1 MRKFFFSPFVW
12 AFRQKAVTLDS
23 NSNYMQLTN
32 AQRKTF
38 ASLATAKGRR
48 QTGLFMVQGEKCVR
62 DTIGHFE
69 LVALV
74 CQPDQA
80 DQWAGLPALV
90 EAKREDMLKISTLAT
105 PPGVVAVY
113 RIPEPQAKMPDNQAL
128 SLALDCVQDPGN
140 LGTIMRVAD
149 WMGVRDIFASED
161 TADVW
166 NPKVV
171 QATMGAISRVRVH
184 YCDLPSLLGQYDMPV
199 YGTFL
204 DGENIY
210 QSTLSP
216 FGVIVMGNEGRGIST
231 AVAACV
237 SHRLLIPSYPPGEP
251 TSESLNVAV
260 ATAITLSEFRR
271 NG

>member
-1 MRKFFFSPFVW
+1 
-12 AFRQKAVTLDS
+12 
-23 NSNYMQLTN
+23 MQLTN
-32 AQRKTF
+32 AQRKAF

-48 QTGLFMVQGEKCVR
+48 QTGLFMAQGEKCVR
-62 DTIGHFE
+62 DTMGHFE

-74 CQPDQA
+74 CEQDGTAEWTSVPE
-80 DQWAGLPALV
+80 LIV
-90 EAKREDMLKISTLAT
+90 AKREDMLKISTLTT

-113 RIPEPQAKMPDNQAL
+113 RIPESKAKMPDLQAL

-184 YCDLPSLLGQYDMPV
+184 YCDLPVVLEQCGIPV

-210 QSTLSP
+210 KSSLTPQ
-216 FGVIVMGNEGRGIST
+216 GVIVMGNEGRGISP

-237 SHRLLIPSYPPGEP
+237 SHRLLIPSFPPGEP

>member
-1 MRKFFFSPFVW
+1 
-12 AFRQKAVTLDS
+12 
-23 NSNYMQLTN
+23 MQLTN
-32 AQRKTF
+32 TMRKSF

-48 QTGLFMVQGEKCVR
+48 QTGLFLAQGEKCVR
-62 DTIGHFE
+62 DTLGHFD

-74 CQPDQA
+74 CEQDEA
-80 DQWAGLPALV
+80 AEWASVLELIV
-90 EAKREDMLKISTLAT
+90 VKREDMLKISTLAT

-113 RIPEPQAKMPDNQAL
+113 RIPEPQATMPEPMAL

-184 YCDLPSLLGQYDMPV
+184 YCDLPTVLRQCGLPV

-210 QSTLSP
+210 KSALSP
-216 FGVIVMGNEGRGIST
+216 HGVIVMGNEGRGISPE
-231 AVAACV
+231 VAACV

>member
-1 MRKFFFSPFVW
+1 
-12 AFRQKAVTLDS
+12 
-23 NSNYMQLTN
+23 MQLTN

-38 ASLATAKGRR
+38 ASLASAKWRR
-48 QTGLFMVQGEKCVR
+48 QTGLFLAQGEKCVR
-62 DTIGHFE
+62 DTLGHFE
-69 LVALV
+69 LAALI
-74 CQPDQA
+74 CEQDA
-80 DQWAGLPALV
+80 AAEWASVPELIA
-90 EAKREDMLKISTLAT
+90 AKREDMLKISTLAT
-105 PPGVVAVY
+105 APSVVAVY
-113 RIPEPQAKMPDNQAL
+113 RIPAQEVRMPDPQAL

-149 WMGVRDIFASED
+149 WMGVRDIFASHD

-166 NPKVV
+166 SPKVV

-184 YCDLPSLLGQYDMPV
+184 YCDLPEVLATCQEMPV

-210 QSTLSP
+210 KSRLSSN
-216 FGVIVMGNEGRGIST
+216 GIVVMGNEGNGISP
-231 AVAACV
+231 AVGACV
-237 SHRLLIPSYPPGEP
+237 GHRLLIPSYPPGEP

>member
-1 MRKFFFSPFVW
+1 
-12 AFRQKAVTLDS
+12 
-23 NSNYMQLTN
+23 MQLTN
-32 AQRKTF
+32 AQRKAF
-38 ASLATAKGRR
+38 ASLSTAKGRR
-48 QTGLFMVQGEKCVR
+48 QTGLFMAQGEKCVR
-62 DTIGHFE
+62 DTIDHFE

-74 CQPDQA
+74 CEQDEAVRWA
-80 DQWAGLPALV
+80 DMPQLV
-90 EAKREDMLKISTLAT
+90 TAKREDMLKISTLTT

-113 RIPEPQAKMPDNQAL
+113 RIPEPQAKTPDQTAL

-171 QATMGAISRVRVH
+171 QATMGAISRVKVH
-184 YCDLPSLLGQYDMPV
+184 YCDLPSVLGQCGLPV

-210 QSTLSP
+210 KSALSAH
-216 FGVIVMGNEGRGIST
+216 GVIVMGNEGRGISPE
-231 AVAACV
+231 VSACV
-237 SHRLLIPSYPPGEP
+237 THRLLIPSYPPGEP

>member
-1 MRKFFFSPFVW
+1 
-12 AFRQKAVTLDS
+12 
-23 NSNYMQLTN
+23 MQLTN
-32 AQRKTF
+32 AMRKTF
-38 ASLATAKGRR
+38 VSLAGAKGRR
-48 QTGLFMVQGEKCVR
+48 QTGMFMAQGEKCVR
-62 DTIGHFE
+62 DTLGHFE

-74 CQPDQA
+74 CEA
-80 DQWAGLPALV
+80 GTEAGWASAPELV
-90 EAKREDMLKISTLAT
+90 VAKREDMLKISTLAT
-105 PPGVVAVY
+105 APSVVAVY
-113 RIPEPQAKMPDNQAL
+113 RMPKAENKMPDPLAL

-140 LGTIMRVAD
+140 LGTIIRVAD

-171 QATMGAISRVRVH
+171 QATMGAISRVRLR
-184 YCDLPSLLGQYDMPV
+184 YCHLPSVLSQCADMPV

-210 QSTLSP
+210 ASTLSSH
-216 FGVIVMGNEGRGIST
+216 GIIVMGNEGRGISP
-231 AVAACV
+231 AVEACV
-237 SHRLLIPSYPPGEP
+237 GHRLLIPSYPPGEP

>member
-1 MRKFFFSPFVW
+1 
-12 AFRQKAVTLDS
+12 
-23 NSNYMQLTN
+23 MQLTN
-32 AQRKTF
+32 AQRKSF

-48 QTGLFMVQGEKCVR
+48 QTGLFMAQGEKCVR

-74 CQPDQA
+74 AEQEWA
-80 DQWAGLPALV
+80 DASELASVPELIV
-90 EAKREDMLKISTLAT
+90 AKREDMLKISTLAT
-105 PPGVVAVY
+105 APSVVAVY
-113 RIPEPQAKMPDNQAL
+113 RIPAPEDKMPDSRAL

-184 YCDLPSLLGQYDMPV
+184 YCHLPSVLSQCDGMPV

-210 QSTLSP
+210 KSTLSP
-216 FGVIVMGNEGRGIST
+216 CGVIVMGNEGRGISPE
-231 AVAACV
+231 VAACV

>member
-1 MRKFFFSPFVW
+1 
-12 AFRQKAVTLDS
+12 
-23 NSNYMQLTN
+23 MQLTN
-32 AQRKTF
+32 AQRKAF
-38 ASLATAKGRR
+38 ASLSTAKGRR
-48 QTGLFMVQGEKCVR
+48 QTGLFLAQGEKCVR
-62 DTIGHFE
+62 DTLGHFE
-69 LVALV
+69 LAALV
-74 CQPDQA
+74 CEHNEA
-80 DQWAGLPALV
+80 AKWASVPELIV
-90 EAKREDMLKISTLAT
+90 AKREDMLKISTLAT

-113 RIPEPQAKMPDNQAL
+113 RIPEPQATMPEPMAL

-184 YCDLPSLLGQYDMPV
+184 YCDLPTVLRQCGLPV

-210 QSTLSP
+210 KSALSP
-216 FGVIVMGNEGRGIST
+216 HGVIVMGNEGRGISPE
-231 AVAACV
+231 VAACV

>member
-1 MRKFFFSPFVW
+1 
-12 AFRQKAVTLDS
+12 
-23 NSNYMQLTN
+23 MQLTN
-32 AQRKTF
+32 AQRKAF

-48 QTGLFMVQGEKCVR
+48 QTGLFMAQGEKCVR

-74 CQPDQA
+74 YEPSEA
-80 DQWAGLPALV
+80 DEWASVRELV
-90 EAKREDMLKISTLAT
+90 VAKREDMLKVSTLAT
-105 PPGVVAVY
+105 PPSVVAVY
-113 RIPEPQAKMPDNQAL
+113 RIPEQQEKMPDPTAL
-128 SLALDCVQDPGN
+128 SLALDCIQDPGN

-149 WMGVRDIFASED
+149 WMGIRDIFASED

-171 QATMGAISRVRVH
+171 QSTMGAISRVKVH
-184 YCDLPSLLGQYDMPV
+184 YCNLPSMLSQCTHLPI

-204 DGENIY
+204 DGDNIY
-210 QSTLSP
+210 KAELSHC
-216 FGVIVMGNEGRGIST
+216 GIIVMGNEGNGISP

-237 SHRLLIPSYPPGEP
+237 SRRLLIPSYPPGEP